1 MKALGELTR
10 QAHADTIP
18 EFLEFISGWARE
30 AGYNE
35 QRVKEMESAAKEALT
50 NIVEFVCTEGEE
62 VTVQVGDDKG
72 RRFVIDIS
80 DSGKPYNMLFEAD
93 PFLSGNDPSEKRPS
107 VRRIKKIGDVEYKR
121 FEGKN
126 RLVVTVY
133 PVSGGGSAPSAQHGR
148 E

>member
-10 QAHADTIP
+10 QARTDAIP
-18 EFLEFISGWARE
+18 DFLEFISTWARQ
-30 AGYNE
+30 AGYGE
-35 QRVKEMESAAKEALT
+35 QRVRDMESAVKEALT

-72 RRFVIDIS
+72 RRFVINIS

-107 VRRIKKIGDVEYKR
+107 VRWIKKIGDVEYKR

-126 RLVVTVY
+126 HLVVTVY
-133 PVSGGGSAPSAQHGR
+133 PLSGSVSAPSA
-148 E
+148 

>member
-18 EFLEFISGWARE
+18 DFLEFISGWARE
-30 AGYNE
+30 AGYGE
-35 QRVKEMESAAKEALT
+35 QRVREMESAAREALA
-50 NIVEFVCTEGEE
+50 NIVEFICTEGEE

-80 DSGKPYNMLFEAD
+80 DLGKPYNMLLEAD
-93 PFLSGNDPSEKRPS
+93 PILSGSDPSEKRPS
-107 VRRIKKIGDVEYKR
+107 VRQIKKMGDVEYKR
-121 FEGKN
+121 FEDRN
-126 RLVVTVY
+126 HLVITVY
-133 PVSGGGSAPSAQHGR
+133 PVSRGTFPGPAEA

>member
-10 QAHADTIP
+10 QARTDAIP
-18 EFLEFISGWARE
+18 DFLEFVSAWARQ
-30 AGYNE
+30 AGYGE
-35 QRVKEMESAAKEALT
+35 QRVRDMESAVKEALN

-72 RRFVIDIS
+72 RRFVINIF

-107 VRRIKKIGDVEYKR
+107 VRSIKKIGDVEYKR

-126 RLVVTVY
+126 HLVVTVY
-133 PVSGGGSAPSAQHGR
+133 PVSGAVSAPSA
-148 E
+148 